1 MAKRKI
7 LIIAAVAVCAV
18 LGACLAAGAF
28 SGKQNNSAQDKVD
41 PKVLESLKS
50 RYPEYFGLDTFKGLE
65 VYVWQMAA
73 GDYSWGVLPGTNRSK
88 EATELAALKGVSAA
102 DMRAIL
108 STYDIPEENI
118 EVIPIR
124 QVYSSYFGPDISTP
138 GYKAMVREMLFKGDP
153 SDMVSTH
160 ELFSTIM
167 SSPATSSAS
176 SDYLAAHEAEH
187 RKLLED
193 KEITLRYI
201 FKVFLDAEKHGTP
214 ENGLHGVLMRTV
226 LDELSPELMLDLV
239 ATPQEYFD
247 AWKDMAL
254 KQHGDHSDDWLK
266 QNYPAAYILKQVL
279 AE

>member
-7 LIIAAVAVCAV
+7 LIIAAVAVCVV

-28 SGKQNNSAQDKVD
+28 SGKQNNSGVD
-41 PKVLESLKS
+41 
-50 RYPEYFGLDTFKGLE
+50 
-65 VYVWQMAA
+65 Q
-73 GDYSWGVLPGTNRSK
+73 N
-88 EATELAALKGVSAA
+88 
-102 DMRAIL
+102 
-108 STYDIPEENI
+108 
-118 EVIPIR
+118 
-124 QVYSSYFGPDISTP
+124 
-138 GYKAMVREMLFKGDP
+138 DP

-176 SDYLAAHEAEH
+176 NDYLIAHEAEH

-193 KEITLRYI
+193 KEKTLRYI

-254 KQHGDHSDDWLK
+254 KQQGDHSDNWLK

>member
-1 MAKRKI
+1 MTKRKI
-7 LIIAAVAVCAV
+7 LIIAAVAVCIA
-18 LGACLAAGAF
+18 LGACLAAGVF
-28 SGKQNNSAQDKVD
+28 SGKQK
-41 PKVLESLKS
+41 
-50 RYPEYFGLDTFKGLE
+50 
-65 VYVWQMAA
+65 
-73 GDYSWGVLPGTNRSK
+73 PG
-88 EATELAALKGVSAA
+88 A
-102 DMRAIL
+102 DSNDA
-108 STYDIPEENI
+108 
-118 EVIPIR
+118 
-124 QVYSSYFGPDISTP
+124 
-138 GYKAMVREMLFKGDP
+138 

-176 SDYLAAHEAEH
+176 RDYLIAHEAEH

-193 KEITLRYI
+193 KEKTLRYI

-226 LDELSPELMLDLV
+226 LDELSPELMLDLA

-254 KQHGDHSDDWLK
+254 KQQGDHSDDWLK